1 MIKFELI
8 GVVVILACFV
18 LYSVLSLVI
27 KGVKNAAECLILGI
41 GKKSLNLQVQ
51 IPSSFEKDIEF
62 KNKGFYDEQKI
73 LLTNYNPRVCVY
85 QPYKK
90 AVYKPVI
97 YNRQEITKTNQVDY
111 DAVKDILVLSNAHE
125 NEVKSFRL
133 EDYPVPLPSKPSEVD
148 PPPEWTPWQISE
160 KRPFFKPPYYKGILS
175 VFNNCVDF
183 AYRNEIN
190 RLKDLQSL
198 WEKINNV
205 YSGRN
210 QAIKRLWE
218 QAEIK
223 YIQAAERQNN
233 EWTAKI
239 EQYKADKTE
248 FLKEQ
253 NEAKKKFDELAEEQK
268 TIQLKISGE
277 DGFNKEEALVL
288 KIKHHF
294 KNISISSFV
303 ENNGDA
309 KYDRESGILIYE
321 HQFPDLSALEFF
333 KLVPL
338 KSGVTKKPL
347 NQIEKKDIVGR
358 IYPSLSIRLAAEI
371 ARLDDNKSIKAMV
384 INGWANYIDKAT
396 GQQKTAYCCSLY
408 VSKEQIL
415 SWNLDELDPI
425 AAFSALKGNAAK
437 NIEIT
442 PIAPMLSISTSDD
455 RFVDA
460 KEVLGNLNQG
470 ENIAAMD
477 WEDFEHLCRQL
488 FEKAFAE
495 KGAEVKVTQAS
506 RDQGVDAVIFDP
518 DPLTGGKIVVQA
530 KRYTNVVDV
539 SAVRDLY
546 GTCMHEGAMKGIL
559 VTTSHFGHDSYNFVK
574 DKPITLING
583 SQMLGLLEK
592 FGYRFRINL
601 EEARVINASVGRI

>member
-8 GVVVILACFV
+8 GAVVILACFV
-18 LYSVLSLVI
+18 LYGILSVVTNGL
-27 KGVKNAAECLILGI
+27 KNAVESFILGI
-41 GKKSLNLQVQ
+41 GKKSLNLKVH
-51 IPSSFEKDIEF
+51 IPPKFEKDIEF

-73 LLTNYNPRVCVY
+73 LLSNYNPRVSGYQPYIKAVY
-85 QPYKK
+85 QP
-90 AVYKPVI
+90 VI
-97 YNRQEITKTNQVDY
+97 YTRQEIVKTNQVNY
-111 DAVKDILVLSNAHE
+111 DAVKEILVLSKAQE
-125 NEVKSFRL
+125 NEAKSFPL
-133 EDYPVPLPSKPSEVD
+133 KDYPIPPPNKPSEVD
-148 PPPEWTPWQISE
+148 SPPKWTPWQISE
-160 KRPFFKPPYYKGILS
+160 QRPFFKPPYYKGILS
-175 VFNNCVDF
+175 VFNSCVDF
-183 AYRNEIN
+183 AYRDEIN
-190 RLKDLQSL
+190 RLKDLQLL

-205 YSGRN
+205 YSDRN
-210 QAIKRLWE
+210 EAIKRLWE

-223 YIQAAERQNN
+223 YTQAVARQNN
-233 EWTAKI
+233 EWVSKI
-239 EQYKADKTE
+239 EQYRADKAE
-248 FLKEQ
+248 FLRDQ
-253 NEAKKKFDELAEEQK
+253 NEEKKKFDKQAEEQK
-268 TIQLKISGE
+268 NIQLKISGE
-277 DGFNKEEALVL
+277 NGCNKEEALVL
-288 KIKHHF
+288 KIKQHF

-321 HQFPDLSALEFF
+321 HQFPDLAALDFF
-333 KLVPL
+333 KLVNL
-338 KSGVTKKPL
+338 KSGLTRKPL
-347 NQIEKKDIVGR
+347 NQTEKKDIVGR

-371 ARLDDNKSIKAMV
+371 ARLDDNNSIKAVV
-384 INGWANYIDKAT
+384 INGWANFIDKAT

-415 SWNLDELDPI
+415 SWNLEELDPI

-455 RFVDA
+455 RFVEA
-460 KEVLGNLNQG
+460 KEVLGNLDQG

-546 GTCMHEGAMKGIL
+546 GTCLHEGAMKGIL

-592 FGYRFRINL
+592 FGYKFRINL
-601 EEARVINASVGRI
+601 EEARGINASFGRV